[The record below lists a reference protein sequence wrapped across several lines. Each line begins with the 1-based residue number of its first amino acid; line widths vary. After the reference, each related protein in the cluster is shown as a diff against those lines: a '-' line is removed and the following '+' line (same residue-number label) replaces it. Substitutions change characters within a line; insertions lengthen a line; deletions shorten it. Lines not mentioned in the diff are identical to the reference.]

1 MGKKS
6 TPLEKAAR
14 MLDLVPYISSH
25 QGISLSELAQE
36 FAVSEDELLSDLN
49 SLWMCGDNR
58 FDLMDLQFESGFVSI
73 RNAQTL
79 SVVRSLSQQEIVSI
93 LIGLNLIEKAL
104 PTNRS
109 ELFSDIKSLREKLGE
124 SFSRILE
131 AIPVHSDEILATVQ
145 EAIAKNR
152 KLQISYYSPAEDE
165 ITERVVAPLELYVSD
180 NKDFLSAFCDL
191 AESQRTFRVDRIKTA
206 KLLELPATN
215 KSLAKDVD
223 DQLHTEIQIVRNHR
237 QAREALGSFVSGD
250 GAEISVSSYSPEWLL
265 RTVMSAAGSM
275 KVLAPIETQ
284 RQIATHAAET
294 LNQYR

>member
-25 QGISLSELAQE
+25 QGISLSELAQQ

-58 FDLMDLQFESGFVSI
+58 FDLMDLQFESGYVSI

-79 SVVRSLSQQEIVSI
+79 NVVRSLSQQEIVSI

-104 PTNRS
+104 PSNRA
-109 ELFSDIKSLREKLGE
+109 ELVSDINSLREKLGE
-124 SFSRILE
+124 SFSRIVE
-131 AIPVHSDEILATVQ
+131 AIPAHSDEILATVQ

-165 ITERVVAPLELYVSD
+165 ITERVVAPLELYVMD

-191 AESQRTFRVDRIKTA
+191 ADSRRTFRVDRIKSA
-206 KLLELPATN
+206 KLLEFPSRN
-215 KSLAKDVD
+215 KSQAKDID
-223 DQLHTEIQIVRNHR
+223 DRLHTEIKIVRNHR
-237 QAREALGSFVSGD
+237 QAREALGSFVSGE
-250 GAEISVSSYSPEWLL
+250 GSEISVSSYSPEWLL
-265 RTVMSAAGSM
+265 RTVMSAAGSIR
-275 KVLAPIETQ
+275 VVAPADTQ
-284 RQIATHAAET
+284 GRIATHAAET